1 MLDSHQDEFFVA
13 PQRSVGPKLLAG
25 VAALVVTALVFTGYA
40 LLRKRHAQSSGSI
53 ALISSETP
61 VEANKPPK
69 ALVLVDEAL
78 LQGSNTI
85 IGGTVR
91 NTSTEKLEAVSV
103 EVELKRRKD
112 GVAETQIVA
121 LQPAQLEPQQ
131 EGRYALQLK
140 VQDYGSARL
149 VSLKAGSKLEPLP
162 FATAPGLRRPP
173 ERLESK
179 TITVARPASKGGGF
193 LNSPDNPARVP

>member
-1 MLDSHQDEFFVA
+1 MLDSHQDEFFVE

-25 VAALVVTALVFTGYA
+25 VAALIITVLVFAGYA
-40 LLRKRHAQSSGSI
+40 FLRKRHAQSAALVSSG
-53 ALISSETP
+53 TP
-61 VEANKPPK
+61 VEPQKPPK
-69 ALVLVDEAL
+69 ALVMVDEAL
-78 LQGSNTI
+78 LQGSKTI

-91 NTSTEKLEAVSV
+91 NTSTEKLEGVSV
-103 EVELKRRKD
+103 ELELKRRKD

-121 LQPAQLEPQQ
+121 LEPAQLEPEQ
-131 EGRYALQLK
+131 EGRYALQLR

-149 VSLKAGSKLEPLP
+149 VALKAGANLEPLP

-179 TITVARPASKGGGF
+179 TITVGRPASKGGF